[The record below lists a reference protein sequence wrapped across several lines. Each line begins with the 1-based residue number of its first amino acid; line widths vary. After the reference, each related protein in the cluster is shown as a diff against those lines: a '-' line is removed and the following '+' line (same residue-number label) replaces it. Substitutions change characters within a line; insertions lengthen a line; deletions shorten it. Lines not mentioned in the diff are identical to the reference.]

1 MIDNHFNLQAYEKNA
16 EAYLEARKSKDIGG
30 GGGAE
35 RINFLKEFLPVGSL
49 VFEIGSG
56 GGEDAQE
63 LVKNDYRVIASD
75 FVPKFVEICNSLG
88 LNAISFDAK
97 KDKLTQDVDAIYA
110 NAVFVHFTPEETS
123 DFLARARSHLVGE
136 KLIFLSV
143 LKGEG
148 SERSGRS
155 RGFKRDFQ
163 YYSEEQI
170 AQILES
176 SGYKCLKTK
185 VIDNKWIQLIAQV
198 S

>member
-1 MIDNHFNLQAYEKNA
+1 MIDNDFNLQAYEKNA
-16 EAYLEARKSKDIGG
+16 ITYLEARKNKDIG

-56 GGEDAQE
+56 GGEDALE
-63 LVKNDYRVIASD
+63 LAKNGYQVMASD
-75 FVPKFVEICNSLG
+75 FVPKFVEICKSSG
-88 LNAISFDAK
+88 LDAILFDAK
-97 KDKLTQDVDAIYA
+97 TDTLPENVDAVYA

-123 DFLARARSHLVGE
+123 DFLTRAKSHLVGE

-155 RGFKRDFQ
+155 RGFERDFQ

-185 VIDNKWIQLIAQV
+185 VIDDKWIQLIAQV
-198 S
+198 I